1 LWWLGVVEVFIAKVF
16 AGGKVTVPQR
26 VRGLLN
32 IEDGDYVRLSLSEVV
47 KKAERTRGGR
57 RPKAT

>member
-1 LWWLGVVEVFIAKVF
+1 MVEVFIAKVF